1 MTFDKLYSIIK
12 DRIRVLPEN
21 SYVASLYKKG
31 EDAVLQKIG
40 EETTEVIIAVKG
52 KKRKRMIEEIAD
64 LWFMTLILLAK
75 NKITIGDIEKE
86 LERRRK

>member
-1 MTFDKLYSIIK
+1 MTLNKLFSIIK
-12 DRIRVLPEN
+12 NRIKLLPEN
-21 SYVASLYKKG
+21 SYVVSLYKKG
-31 EDAVLQKIG
+31 EDAILQKIG
-40 EETTEVIIAVKG
+40 EEATEVIIAVKG

-86 LERRRK
+86 IERRQK